1 MKMLFF
7 DYRES
12 EKKYFEKNKYPDY
25 DITFYETSLNE
36 STHLTSE
43 EFENTTIVSV
53 FITSQI
59 TEHLINKFKNLTII
73 TTRSTGYDH
82 IDIEACA
89 DRHIAVLNV
98 EDYGREPVIQYT
110 LGVLIAL
117 TRNIL
122 PAIKCLKNVDVEY
135 EQLLGQDL
143 SSLSIGV
150 IGTGSIGAAICRMMH
165 NFGMTI
171 YAYDFRVRPDLV
183 DFVEYVELDD
193 LYRKSDVITLH
204 IPYTDESYHMI
215 SDEEFT
221 KMKDGVYIINT
232 SRGELIDTV
241 AIYKAIKDGKVRG
254 AALDVL
260 ECESLNLSKDN
271 LLSMVQEAS
280 CECLSST
287 VINLRLIRE
296 PNVIITPHI
305 AYNSQSAID
314 TILYKTFCNIHDY
327 HKGLKK
333 GLII

>member
-25 DITFYETSLNE
+25 DITFYENSLNE
-36 STHLTSE
+36 LTQLTPQ
-43 EFENTTIVSV
+43 EFEDTAIVSV

-73 TTRSTGYDH
+73 TTRSTGYEH
-82 IDIEACA
+82 IDVEACA

-98 EDYGREPVIQYT
+98 EDYGIEAVSQYT

-122 PAIKCLKNVDVEY
+122 PAIKSLKNVDVEY
-135 EQLLGQDL
+135 EKLMGQDL
-143 SSLSIGV
+143 SNLSIGV
-150 IGTGSIGAAICRMMH
+150 IGTGSVGSAICRMMH
-165 NFGMTI
+165 NLGMTI

-183 DFVEYVELDD
+183 DFVEYVTLDELCE
-193 LYRKSDVITLH
+193 KSDVITIH

-221 KMKDGVYIINT
+221 KMKDGAYLINT
-232 SRGELIDTV
+232 SRGELVDTV
-241 AIYKAIKDGKVRG
+241 ALYKAVKNGKVQG

-260 ECESLNLSKDN
+260 ECEGINLSKDN
-271 LLSMVQEAS
+271 LLEMIEEAT
-280 CECLSST
+280 CECLSNT
-287 VINLRLIRE
+287 VITLRLIRE

-305 AYNSQSAID
+305 AYNSQNAVD
-314 TILYKTFCNIHDY
+314 KILYKTFCNIHDY
-327 HKGLKK
+327 HKGFKK
-333 GLII
+333 GVII